1 MSEADVRAISAAEG
15 KEARR
20 GMIQVY
26 TGNGKGKTTA
36 AIGMAVRAVGAGQK
50 VMILQ
55 FLKAKG
61 YSEHKSL
68 TAFSGSLA
76 LETVGKPFFI
86 APEGLMSEEDKAK
99 FGDSV
104 VIFPPGEPPAEYQAL
119 VDRGL
124 ERAKEV
130 LAGGEYDLVVLDEIS
145 VALFF
150 GLVKWPDLEALLD
163 ARAPGTEVVLT
174 GRGASE
180 ELIRKA
186 NLVTEMKEIKHYYH
200 DLGLEARLGIE
211 N

>member
-1 MSEADVRAISAAEG
+1 MKEADKACAADLQKSG
-15 KEARR
+15 TSQ

-36 AIGMAVRAVGAGQK
+36 AIGLAVRAVGAGKK
-50 VMILQ
+50 VMFLQ

-68 TAFSGSLA
+68 AVFGDKLT

-86 APEGLMSEEDKAK
+86 APEGTMSEEDIAK
-99 FGDSV
+99 FGESV
-104 VIFPPGEPPAEYQAL
+104 VIFPPGNPPAEYRAL
-119 VDRGL
+119 VERGL
-124 ERAKEV
+124 ERARQV
-130 LAGGEYDLVVLDEIS
+130 LAGGEYDLVVLDEIN

-150 GLVKWPDLEALLD
+150 NLVKWPDLEAVLD
-163 ARAPGTEVVLT
+163 SRNPAVEVVLT
-174 GRGASE
+174 GRGAPE

-186 NLVTEMKEIKHYYH
+186 DLVTEMKEIKHYYH